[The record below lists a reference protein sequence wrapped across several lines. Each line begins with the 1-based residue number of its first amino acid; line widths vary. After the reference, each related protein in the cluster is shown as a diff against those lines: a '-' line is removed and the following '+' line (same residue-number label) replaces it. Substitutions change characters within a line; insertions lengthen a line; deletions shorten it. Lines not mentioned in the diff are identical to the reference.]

1 MTGFEEKLGRL
12 LDSTV
17 GEPPRA
23 LNADAVWARAY
34 RQRRRL
40 RVLMA
45 ATVAA
50 LVAVAVAV
58 PLADGFSRKRTL
70 TVVSGGSPAMV
81 IVTPSGQLHNGQTVQ
96 VQLRGFPARRQV
108 GLAECPTIRT
118 RPNFSCS
125 QAPAEVLLTTDGKG
139 SAITSFTVEL
149 VPTAFVKTFGLA
161 KCAFYCLLVA
171 ATTTGPSVTA
181 STAIS
186 FAQPIQP
193 PPPTRTAEPPGFGV
207 AAASFITA
215 NQGWALGSTGCLGC
229 AGIAVTHDAG
239 KTWSALPSPPASLY
253 RYYQQPSAVSN
264 MAFASNSDGF
274 LFGPGLYATHDGG
287 HTWTDQHLTDIK
299 SLTVAGDYAY
309 ALTGYQGDSPQSLY
323 RSQLG
328 GNSWQQFP
336 LPAAPG
342 LGQTFTTAA
351 GGSTLVLMETGSA
364 PVAITPRQV
373 GRLWVTTDSGSSWQ
387 TRPMPCTA
395 ADGGAATLS
404 VAYGHPQSWLVLC
417 FNNRP
422 QSSQEQNIEL
432 HLYGGR
438 SWTTSIV
445 DGGSFSGWSDLR
457 FATTTTGY
465 VVGPSRGGTAA
476 PNHLYQTTDGGQ
488 SWHILNVAPQA

>member
-50 LVAVAVAV
+50 LVAVAVGI
-58 PLADGFSRKRTL
+58 PLANGFSRKRTL
-70 TVVSGGSPAMV
+70 TVVSGGSPAIV

-118 RPNFSCS
+118 RPNLSCS